1 MKYYQQLEA
10 LWTLINLATSEDRNN
25 LMRILACDLTDLNT
39 LMDKMPDELEEEL
52 TLGDSQILRVIDQL
66 ISEKVNNAGVA
77 VDMKALNLII
87 EFLKNIVYSGPLF
100 AQKIASKTRIF
111 DAIKYMLQSS
121 PLFHS
126 EVI

>member
-1 MKYYQQLEA
+1 MV
-10 LWTLINLATSEDRNN
+10 
-25 LMRILACDLTDLNT
+25 LACDLTDLNT